1 GKPTSPEMA
10 RENVLLSLRV
20 RSSRRDRPDAAIRMK
35 YKMAERP
42 VLVGLI
48 PQTVVLDPG
57 DQVSWIS
64 DAGNLRVEF
73 DVNRCPFSSNVFQAP
88 AGVRL
93 LSGPPRP
100 GSKAATYKYR
110 LWLNDQLV
118 GQGEV
123 ILREK
128 SERENQNMWQS
139 RSRY

>member
-1 GKPTSPEMA
+1 MRRLAECTARHGKDGSAGICYRPIAIITLGASASEL
-10 RENVLLSLRV
+10 N
-20 RSSRRDRPDAAIRMK
+20 RSQK
-35 YKMAERP
+35 EKMAERP

-48 PQTVVLDPG
+48 PQTVVLDDG

-88 AGVRL
+88 AGMRL

-100 GSKAATYKYR
+100 GSKAATYKYK

-118 GQGEV
+118 GHGEV

-128 SERENQNMWQS
+128 
-139 RSRY
+139 

>member
-1 GKPTSPEMA
+1 
-10 RENVLLSLRV
+10 
-20 RSSRRDRPDAAIRMK
+20 MK

-93 LSGPPRP
+93 LSGPARP
-100 GSKAATYKYR
+100 GSKATTYKYR

-128 SERENQNMWQS
+128 
-139 RSRY
+139 

>member
-1 GKPTSPEMA
+1 VADITRP
-10 RENVLLSLRV
+10 LSFEYVIVPLPSNRQEHSLQEATESY
-20 RSSRRDRPDAAIRMK
+20 R
-35 YKMAERP
+35 KMAERP

-48 PQTVVLDPG
+48 PQVIVIDEG
-57 DQVSWIS
+57 DQISWIS

-73 DVNRCPFSSNVFQAP
+73 DANRCPFSSNVFQAP
-88 AGVRL
+88 AGMRL

-128 SERENQNMWQS
+128 
-139 RSRY
+139 